1 MAGDGCFDR
10 SHGDPVGRGEMTIS
24 TSGEGCPGDRFGKRV
39 FGTAAASAVCC
50 ASTSRFVGVA
60 GVGASEPVNDAIF
73 PARRMAGGINT
84 GAAIRNLSA
93 EDNDGDL
100 SC

>member
-1 MAGDGCFDR
+1 MLRFDI
-10 SHGDPVGRGEMTIS
+10 PT
-24 TSGEGCPGDRFGKRV
+24 
-39 FGTAAASAVCC
+39 
-50 ASTSRFVGVA
+50 VGVA

-93 EDNDGDL
+93 EPMTVTCMLMQGGDVMDTKMVRAGWRRP
-100 SC
+100 